1 MKITMFLYLPTNVV
15 FENRKQCVMTM
26 GISRYRRE
34 LKKHNFDFSIEP
46 KRKKAQN
53 LNKDE

>member
-1 MKITMFLYLPTNVV
+1 MFLYVPTGIV
-15 FENRKQCVMTM
+15 FDNRRQCIKTM

-46 KRKKAQN
+46 KREKNQN
-53 LNKDE
+53 LNDDEL